1 MIFLLVANF
10 RSYPAYVTRGDTM
23 RIVQEIVGKEVLDSS
38 AVVIGRVK
46 DLEVNFIT
54 NEIESFIVGKGG
66 ISEGLGLSKGE
77 TIVPYDMV
85 SKIGDKI
92 LLKSRD
98 EGTSNESSYD
108 F

>member
-1 MIFLLVANF
+1 
-10 RSYPAYVTRGDTM
+10 M
-23 RIVQEIVGKEVLDSS
+23 RIVEEIVGKEVLDSS
-38 AVVIGRVK
+38 AVVIGKVK
-46 DLEVNFIT
+46 DVEVNFMT
-54 NEIESFIVGKGG
+54 NEIEAFIVGKGG

-98 EGTSNESSYD
+98 DGTSYE

>member
-1 MIFLLVANF
+1 
-10 RSYPAYVTRGDTM
+10 M

-38 AVVIGRVK
+38 AVVIGKVRDV
-46 DLEVNFIT
+46 EVNFMT
-54 NEIESFIVGKGG
+54 NEIEAFIVGKGG

-77 TIVPYDMV
+77 TIVPYDMI

-98 EGTSNESSYD
+98 EGTSYE

>member
-1 MIFLLVANF
+1 
-10 RSYPAYVTRGDTM
+10 M

-38 AVVIGRVK
+38 AVVIGKVK
-46 DLEVNFIT
+46 DVEVNFMT
-54 NEIESFIVGKGG
+54 NEIEAFIVGKGG

-98 EGTSNESSYD
+98 EGTSQESSYEL
-108 F
+108 

>member
-1 MIFLLVANF
+1 
-10 RSYPAYVTRGDTM
+10 M
-23 RIVQEIVGKEVLDSS
+23 RIVEEIVGKEVLDSS
-38 AVVIGRVK
+38 AVIIGKVK
-46 DLEVNFIT
+46 DVEVNMDT
-54 NEIESFIVGKGG
+54 NDIQAFIVGKGG

-85 SKIGDKI
+85 SKIGDKV

-98 EGTSNESSYD
+98 EETSFD

>member
-1 MIFLLVANF
+1 
-10 RSYPAYVTRGDTM
+10 M

-38 AVVIGRVK
+38 AVVIGKVK
-46 DLEVNFIT
+46 DVEVNFMT
-54 NEIESFIVGKGG
+54 NEIEAFIVGKGG

-98 EGTSNESSYD
+98 EGTSYE

>member
-1 MIFLLVANF
+1 
-10 RSYPAYVTRGDTM
+10 M

-38 AVVIGRVK
+38 AVVIGKVRDV
-46 DLEVNFIT
+46 EVNFMT
-54 NEIESFIVGKGG
+54 NEIEAFIVGKGG

-92 LLKSRD
+92 LLKSRE
-98 EGTSNESSYD
+98 EGTNYE